1 MECRQERTLKN
12 FIANSEDADAD
23 HANSR
28 VAGGFFLDP
37 FPYRIYTHGIRMYK
51 GKDQGYSKM
60 NISIMQTVVKHLL
73 NEVEDVFSADD
84 ITIES
89 RLRDDLN
96 LNSLQAVNMII
107 ELEDELNISISEDEL
122 AHFET
127 VGDVVSTIQ
136 NKLSDKE

>member
-1 MECRQERTLKN
+1 M
-12 FIANSEDADAD
+12 D
-23 HANSR
+23 
-28 VAGGFFLDP
+28 
-37 FPYRIYTHGIRMYK
+37 
-51 GKDQGYSKM
+51 
-60 NISIMQTVVKHLL
+60 ISIMQTVVKHLL